1 MGASLVAHMV
11 KNLPAIQGTWVQSL
25 GEEDPLEGRAWQP
38 TPVFLPGKFHGQRS
52 LGGLQSLALQR
63 VGQDLAQ
70 DRVYLHVNSLR
81 WQFRALRLLLRM
93 CFSHLVLPAG
103 PEGGR
108 AGSKLPSSLM
118 CRGFKD
124 LLVLS
129 TFFFEINFYWSIVA
143 LSCCAS
149 FCHTAKRVRYTH
161 THTHTHTHIPSFF
174 HFFPI

>member
-1 MGASLVAHMV
+1 MRKIPWRGGHGNPLQYSCLGNLTDRGGWWAAILRVA
-11 KNLPAIQGTWVQSL
+11 KS
-25 GEEDPLEGRAWQP
+25 R
-38 TPVFLPGKFHGQRS
+38 
-52 LGGLQSLALQR
+52 
-63 VGQDLAQ
+63 QDLAQ
-70 DRVYLHVNSLR
+70 DMVYLHVNSLR
-81 WQFRALRLLLRM
+81 RQFRALRLLLRM

-118 CRGFKD
+118 CRDFKD

-129 TFFFEINFYWSIVA
+129 TFFFEISFYWSIVA

-161 THTHTHTHIPSFF
+161 THTHTHTHPYPLFFSFLS
-174 HFFPI
+174 HLGHHRALSRVPCAH